1 MRHRVSHIARIVVP
15 ILLLAAVALAG
26 EAGQRWMHP

>member
-1 MRHRVSHIARIVVP
+1 MRQRLSRLARILAPV
-15 ILLLAAVALAG
+15 LLLAAVALAG